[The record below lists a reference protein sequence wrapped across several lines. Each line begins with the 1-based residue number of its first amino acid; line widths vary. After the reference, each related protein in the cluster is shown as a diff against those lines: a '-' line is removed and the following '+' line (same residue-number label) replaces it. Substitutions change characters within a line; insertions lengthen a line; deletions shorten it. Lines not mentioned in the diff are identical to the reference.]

1 MTRKS
6 ATSAADAA
14 PVSRR
19 EREHQAHRQ
28 EIISVAEAVFSANG
42 FERTTIEMV
51 AKQADF
57 SVGSIYN
64 FFQGKKDL
72 FHHVFLSVA
81 EQRIQAMHEATAP
94 LLDRPWE
101 ALRAFVGSWIDYSSR
116 HGEFLR
122 TAFSAV
128 ASGGTRNRPREAPPP
143 DFLRAFQGYRNELRT
158 VCAAVLKAPDARS
171 DFTIDEAAVVT
182 EGIVREFL
190 MAHRHAPK
198 TGAPLAVLPPD
209 TADKLYDLLCKVFR
223 KEAP

>member
-1 MTRKS
+1 MNRPQEHDND
-6 ATSAADAA
+6 ATPA
-14 PVSRR
+14 SRR
-19 EREHQAHRQ
+19 EREREAHRQ
-28 EIISVAEAVFSANG
+28 QIIAVAEAVFCANG

-51 AKQADF
+51 AKQAEF

-72 FHHVFLSVA
+72 FHQVFLSVA
-81 EQRIQAMHEATAP
+81 EQRIQSMHEATAS

-101 ALRAFVGSWIDYSSR
+101 ALRAFVGSWIDYTSR

-143 DFLRAFQGYRNELRT
+143 EFQRAFRGYFDELRT
-158 VCAAVLKAPDARS
+158 VCAAVLKAPDARK
-171 DFTIDEAAVVT
+171 DFTLDEAAVLT

-190 MAHRHAPK
+190 MAHRHDPK
-198 TGAPLAVLPPD
+198 TGVPLAVLPPD
-209 TADKLYDLLCKVFR
+209 TADKLYALLCKVLR
-223 KEAP
+223 KEKP

>member
-1 MTRKS
+1 MNRPQEHDND
-6 ATSAADAA
+6 ATPA
-14 PVSRR
+14 SRR
-19 EREHQAHRQ
+19 EREREAHRQ
-28 EIISVAEAVFSANG
+28 QIIAVAEAVFCANG

-51 AKQADF
+51 AKQAEF

-72 FHHVFLSVA
+72 FHQVFLSVA
-81 EQRIQAMHEATAP
+81 EQRIQSMHEATAP

-101 ALRAFVGSWIDYSSR
+101 ALRAFVGSWIDYTSR

-143 DFLRAFQGYRNELRT
+143 EFQRAFRGYFDELRT
-158 VCAAVLKAPDARS
+158 VCAAVLKAPDARK
-171 DFTIDEAAVVT
+171 DFTLDEAAVLT

-190 MAHRHAPK
+190 MAHRHDPK
-198 TGAPLAVLPPD
+198 TGVPLAVLPPD
-209 TADKLYDLLCKVFR
+209 TADKLYALLCKVLR
-223 KEAP
+223 KEKP

>member
-1 MTRKS
+1 MSRLQEQDN
-6 ATSAADAA
+6 DAA
-14 PVSRR
+14 PTSRR
-19 EREHQAHRQ
+19 EREREAHRQ
-28 EIISVAEAVFSANG
+28 QIIAVAEAVFCANG

-51 AKQADF
+51 AKQAEF

-64 FFQGKKDL
+64 FFEGKKDL
-72 FHHVFLSVA
+72 FHEVFLSVA
-81 EQRIQAMHEATAP
+81 EQRIQSMHEATAP

-143 DFLRAFQGYRNELRT
+143 EFQRAFHGYRNELRI
-158 VCAAVLKAPDARS
+158 VCAAVLKAADARDDLS
-171 DFTIDEAAVVT
+171 VDEAAIVV

-190 MAHRHAPK
+190 MVHRHDPK
-198 TGAPLAVLPPD
+198 TGIRLAILPAD
-209 TADKLYDLLCKVFR
+209 TADKLYALLYKVLR
-223 KEAP
+223 KEKP

>member
-1 MTRKS
+1 MDKQNDRESGAAS
-6 ATSAADAA
+6 A
-14 PVSRR
+14 SRR
-19 EREHQAHRQ
+19 EREREAHRQ

-51 AKQADF
+51 AKQAEF

-64 FFQGKKDL
+64 FFKGKKDL
-72 FHHVFLSVA
+72 FHEVFLSVA
-81 EQRIQAMHEATAP
+81 EQRIQSMHDATAP

-101 ALRAFVGSWIDYSSR
+101 ALRAFVGSWMDYSAR

-143 DFLRAFQGYRNELRT
+143 EFQRAFQGYRKELRI
-158 VCAAVLKAPDARS
+158 VCDAVLKAPDARDDIS
-171 DFTIDEAAVVT
+171 LDEAVVIT

-190 MAHRHAPK
+190 MSHRHDPK
-198 TGAPLAVLPPD
+198 TGVPLATLPPD
-209 TADKLYDLLCKVFR
+209 TADKLFALLCKVFR

>member
-1 MTRKS
+1 MARQDKKGIEK
-6 ATSAADAA
+6 A
-14 PVSRR
+14 PASRR
-19 EREHQAHRQ
+19 EREHEAHRQ

-81 EQRIQAMHEATAP
+81 EQRIQSMHEATTP

-143 DFLRAFQGYRNELRT
+143 EFQRAFQGYRNELRI
-158 VCAAVLKAPDARS
+158 VCAAVLKAPEARN
-171 DFTIDEAAVVT
+171 DFTLDEATVLT

-190 MAHRHAPK
+190 MAHRHDPK